1 MWRVRQILKAFCCH
15 FFVAFLES
23 VGTFCSTVKR
33 QDCVHQDVYTQSIG
47 FKLLALGLRVRTP
60 TLTLMDR
67 IVFTECVW
75 VLAVECDGH
84 LMGWRWRSLGN
95 SVHLQ
100 PRGSPCLC
108 MVRGRQ
114 KPELCVPQCGKAA
127 RCSHRWLQGHWSMFH
142 K

>member
-23 VGTFCSTVKR
+23 VGTFCSTVQR

-60 TLTLMDR
+60 TLTLTDGL
-67 IVFTECVW
+67 VFTECVR

-84 LMGWRWRSLGN
+84 LMGWRWRIWGN

-108 MVRGRQ
+108 MVRGGQ
-114 KPELCVPQCGKAA
+114 KPELCVPQRGKAA